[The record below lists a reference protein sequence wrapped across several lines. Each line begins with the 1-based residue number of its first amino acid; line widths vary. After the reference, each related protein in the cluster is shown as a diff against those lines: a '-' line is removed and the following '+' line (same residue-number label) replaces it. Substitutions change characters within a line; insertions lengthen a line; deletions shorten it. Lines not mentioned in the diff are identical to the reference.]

1 MGKISQDIQ
10 FQVAHRILFHDEKRS
25 LGILQN
31 SVRAQTPST
40 NVLTKIRDMIVHYF
54 LLDVYKY
61 IYCEHYLTNQ
71 WDSVLDIERKIL
83 TEKTH
88 KFIPSV
94 GG

>member
-31 SVRAQTPST
+31 SVKAQTPST

-61 IYCEHYLTNQ
+61 IYYKH
-71 WDSVLDIERKIL
+71 
-83 TEKTH
+83 
-88 KFIPSV
+88 
-94 GG
+94 

>member
-1 MGKISQDIQ
+1 MC
-10 FQVAHRILFHDEKRS
+10 
-25 LGILQN
+25 
-31 SVRAQTPST
+31 RAQTLST
-40 NVLTKIRDMIVHYF
+40 NILTKKIRDNIVHYF

-88 KFIPSV
+88 KFSPSV